1 MSVPLKINE
10 EGGRKREFIFVEKQE
25 VNRTRET
32 NIKTLPGTR
41 KLHCVRSTGMENHLD
56 VRMLSCYCQ
65 ECKAGDRDANQQ
77 SQCTNRQYVSHLKER
92 FCSGV
97 VKLMNP
103 VSFLLKIL
111 GSNIWYTKIENK
123 HLYDFE
129 IWISMSFLYRK
140 HNSSF
145 NVFGL

>member
-41 KLHCVRSTGMENHLD
+41 KLHCVRSTEMENHLD

-77 SQCTNRQYVSHLKER
+77 SQCTNRQYASPFER
-92 FCSGV
+92 
-97 VKLMNP
+97 
-103 VSFLLKIL
+103 KIL
-111 GSNIWYTKIENK
+111 QRSGQVDEPSILFTKNIRLKYLIYQN
-123 HLYDFE
+123 
-129 IWISMSFLYRK
+129 RK
-140 HNSSF
+140 
-145 NVFGL
+145 